1 MDDTRACSNVDVVDR
16 FLDLLTAHDIAA
28 ATAMFTEDAELVA
41 PYSPPPLPPG
51 GQGARPSGCCSR

>member
-41 PYSPPPLPPG
+41 PYSPPSLPPG
-51 GQGARPSGCCSR
+51 GQGREAVGMLSR